1 MPDPQLG
8 ELLYPRHCRVG
19 VSPDKKQLA
28 FTYTAETHTP
38 VTIVLPIE
46 GAVGLQRQLA
56 QCLYLLGVRPIA
68 PQAKSQTEPTPT
80 VSLPGDAATAP
91 DTTMAQVADAPA
103 PAAGGPTS

>member
-8 ELLYPRHCRVG
+8 ELLFPRHCRVG

-56 QCLYLLGVRPIA
+56 QCLFLLGVRPVP
-68 PQAKSQTEPTPT
+68 PQARPPTEPTPT
-80 VSLPGDAATAP
+80 VSLHDDTAPATAKEPGP
-91 DTTMAQVADAPA
+91 DASAPTAD
-103 PAAGGPTS
+103 GSTG

>member
-56 QCLYLLGVRPIA
+56 QCLLSARRPA
-68 PQAKSQTEPTPT
+68 NPSTGQ
-80 VSLPGDAATAP
+80 
-91 DTTMAQVADAPA
+91 
-103 PAAGGPTS
+103 AAGGADADCQPA

>member
-8 ELLYPRHCRVG
+8 ELLFPRHCRVG

-56 QCLYLLGVRPIA
+56 QCLYLLGVRPVP
-68 PQAKSQTEPTPT
+68 PQPRPQTDPTPT
-80 VSLPGDAATAP
+80 VSLPD
-91 DTTMAQVADAPA
+91 DPA
-103 PAAGGPTS
+103 PATAQEPGPDTSAPTADGSTS